1 MRTPL
6 LLATTGL
13 TAIAILSGAAAAP
26 STAIA
31 TRAEPVTL
39 KYSWSPD
46 RPLLYRLT
54 QQTDAEMSGV
64 PGQGDVEVSQSQTMR
79 LRLDVTSVAPDGAA
93 SIRTTVEAV
102 QFEMTPPAGE
112 KVEYDSEAGQGL
124 APDPAEERHPAAT
137 AMAAFVG
144 ESFTFVIAPDGDVR
158 NVQGMDAILRKVAD
172 QVGDPAM
179 EEMFRGKFADSG
191 MESMLEQA
199 FKLLPDRPVEAGESW
214 QTSLDQPVPS
224 LGTLRIENTM
234 TLERTEPADGGQ
246 VARIPITVS
255 TTLDRTGVDD
265 SELPEGTTIALE
277 DSTGQGILTFDI
289 DRGEIKILEMT
300 SRLPMR
306 MTMTMGDEEVTIK
319 QDVTSIVKF
328 ERLDQPQQQPTTP
341 TPTTPPDDGD
351 DE

>member
-6 LLATTGL
+6 LLATGL
-13 TAIAILSGAAAAP
+13 TTIAILSGAAAP
-26 STAIA
+26 SSAVT

-54 QQTDAEMSGV
+54 QQTDADMSGV
-64 PGQGDVEVSQSQTMR
+64 PGQGDVHLSQSQTMR
-79 LRLDVTSVAPDGAA
+79 LRLHVANVAPDGAA
-93 SIRTTVEAV
+93 TIRTTVEAV

-124 APDPAEERHPAAT
+124 APDPGEERHPAAT

-144 ESFTFVIAPDGDVR
+144 ESFTFEIAPDGDVR
-158 NVQGMDAILRKVAD
+158 NVQGMDAILRKISD

-179 EEMFRGKFADSG
+179 EEMFRGKFADSA

-199 FKLLPDRPVEAGESW
+199 FKLLPDRPVEAGETW
-214 QTSLDQPVPS
+214 QTSLDQTVPS

-234 TLERTEPADGGQ
+234 TFERAEPADGGGQ
-246 VARIPITVS
+246 IARIPITIS

-265 SELPEGTTIALE
+265 SELPEGTTISLE
-277 DSTGQGILTFDI
+277 DSAGRGLLAFDI
-289 DRGEIKILEMT
+289 DRGELKLLEMT

-306 MTMTMGDEEVTIK
+306 LTMTMGDEEVNIK
-319 QDVTSIVKF
+319 QDVTSTVKF
-328 ERLDQPQQQPTTP
+328 ERLDQPSQPRP
-341 TPTTPPDDGD
+341 APDAPPADD
-351 DE
+351 